1 MKGKYVKQRQHNGA
15 YNKQRR
21 HSPTKHQIK
30 NRNIHL
36 LKDLSLAIVFSLL
49 ILIAITMYY
58 FQFIS
63 MTGLAMSPT
72 LKEEDKVIISKKSS
86 WQRFDLLAIK
96 NPGKPIQI
104 RRLIGSPG
112 EKILYREDLLYINDE
127 VVDENFLV
135 SEINSSQASGKNYTE
150 NLSSMLLNKDGVIPD
165 KFYLV
170 LGDNRPY
177 ATDSRHYGLVPQK
190 NIMGKVVARYW
201 PINEFV
207 LF

>member
-21 HSPTKHQIK
+21 HSQTKHQNK
-30 NRNIHL
+30 NRNIYL
-36 LKDLSLAIVFSLL
+36 FKDLSLAIALSVV

>member
-1 MKGKYVKQRQHNGA
+1 MKVKHVKKRQYKGA
-15 YNKQRR
+15 YSNQRR
-21 HSPTKHQIK
+21 YSQTKHQTE
-30 NRNIHL
+30 NGNSHL
-36 LKDLSLAIVFSLL
+36 AKDLSLAVILSLL
-49 ILIAITMYY
+49 ILTAITMYY

-112 EKILYREDLLYINDE
+112 EKILYRDDLLYINDE
-127 VVDENFLV
+127 VVDEIFLV
-135 SEINSSQASGKNYTE
+135 NEINSSQASGKNYTE
-150 NLSSMLLNKDGVIPD
+150 NLSSMLLNKDGVIPNN
-165 KFYLV
+165 FYLV

-177 ATDSRHYGLVPQK
+177 ATDSRHYGLVPKK
-190 NIMGKVVARYW
+190 NIMGKVIVRYW
-201 PINEFV
+201 PVNEFA